1 MSKCNLVLHRMNCN
15 ISLSVDE
22 KDKHSQLILVH
33 MQANTHTHTHTSAK
47 KCSQRCKNGNV
58 VQWTTREYEN
68 IVEQIRQ
75 WTVNGGAIEI
85 VGFRANMIW

>member
-33 MQANTHTHTHTSAK
+33 MQTHTHTHTSAK

-58 VQWTTREYEN
+58 VQWTKREYEN

-75 WTVNGGAIEI
+75 WTMNGGAIEI